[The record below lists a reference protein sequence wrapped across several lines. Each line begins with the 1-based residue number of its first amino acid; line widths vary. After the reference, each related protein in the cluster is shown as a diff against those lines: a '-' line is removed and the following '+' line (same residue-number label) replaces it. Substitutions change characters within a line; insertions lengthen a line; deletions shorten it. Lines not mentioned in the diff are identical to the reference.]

1 MVMAS
6 HGATW
11 ADSEDRPPASRSEY
25 KPEYIETMITDTWLK
40 TVKGKPQDAAFERT
54 DRDGLSARVSTVGR
68 ITWQLRFRL
77 DGRQNRMD
85 LGTYPE
91 MTLAQARQEALRW
104 RGVAQQGADPRK
116 AREEARQA
124 VSGAM
129 TVGAVVDYWL
139 DNYADKRIKNFRE
152 TRRRFELYLPER
164 IAVMRADSVSR
175 ATWFTLLDEVR
186 ERAREQARHLL
197 GTLRQAH
204 TYCQQR
210 GLIEHNPLDGIK
222 PKDLDISYTPRE
234 RALSEQEIGMVWQ
247 ALDLA
252 AISDNY
258 RCFFKLLLIT
268 GARRG
273 ELAKAR
279 MRDFDFE
286 RGVWTVPAEN
296 SKTGVPTKRP
306 IIGPVRALVEQAF
319 AYSTGDEFVFA
330 AGNGQPPHSSTLLG
344 IPIRLQRDIERR
356 GHTMEH
362 WSTHDLRRT
371 ARTFWSSL
379 TQPHIAEKM
388 LGHKLGGV
396 WQVYDRHD
404 YLDEQRAAYDAWWQK
419 LRRIIADH
427 AASPSDSSHART
439 SSER

>member
-1 MVMAS
+1 
-6 HGATW
+6 
-11 ADSEDRPPASRSEY
+11 
-25 KPEYIETMITDTWLK
+25 MITDTWLK
-40 TVKGKPQDAAFERT
+40 ATKGKPQAAAFERT
-54 DRDGLSARVSTVGR
+54 DRDGLSARVSLAGR
-68 ITWQLRFRL
+68 VTWQLRFRL
-77 DGRQNRMD
+77 DGKQSWMD

-104 RGVAQQGADPRK
+104 RGVAQQGIDPRR
-116 AREEARQA
+116 ARDEARQA
-124 VSGAM
+124 ASGAL
-129 TVGAVVDYWL
+129 TVAAVVDCWL
-139 DNYADKRIKNFRE
+139 KNYAEKRIKNFTE

-164 IAVMRADSVSR
+164 IAAMRADSVSR
-175 ATWFTLLDEVR
+175 ATWFALLDDVR
-186 ERAREQARHLL
+186 DRAKEQARHLL

-210 GLIEHNPLDGIK
+210 GLIENNPLDGIK
-222 PKDLDISYTPRE
+222 PKDLDISYKPRE
-234 RALSEQEIGMVWQ
+234 RALSEKEIGMVWH
-247 ALDLA
+247 ALELA
-252 AISDNY
+252 AVSDNY
-258 RCFFKLLLIT
+258 RCLFKLLLIT

-279 MRDFDFE
+279 MCDFDLE
-286 RGVWTVPAEN
+286 SGVWTVPAEN
-296 SKTGVPTKRP
+296 SKTGTPTKRP

-319 AYSTGDEFVFA
+319 AYSAGNEFVFA
-330 AGNGQPPHSSTLLG
+330 ASNGKPPHNGTLIG

-356 GHTMEH
+356 VGAMEH
-362 WSTHDLRRT
+362 WAAHDLRRT

-404 YLDEQRAAYDAWWQK
+404 YLEEQRAAYDAWWQK

-427 AASPSDSSHART
+427 AALPSESSQAKT
-439 SSER
+439 SFDR